1 MASDAG
7 VHFTD
12 FATQT
17 QSILERASGIVAAF
31 PPLLRDL
38 ARPLLPEL
46 GEGEFSRIVALLP
59 YWLAGPLDE
68 LGSPQPDPPPAPPD
82 QAGILGLAN
91 LLGWWSYLIQDELLD
106 QDLEGPHFLP
116 LAMAFHATA
125 VRLLE
130 GLLPGHNAFWE
141 AFQHLSLTSA
151 EAHLWEQR
159 HRVQTSA
166 GLEAGAL
173 DPETLDLDDLN
184 RLADRS
190 ALLQLSVVAQFALH
204 GHDLEH
210 PRCLALVQMLRHY
223 AIARQIGDDRTD
235 WLADLQRGRLN
246 YVSARVVRRLV
257 ETGGVQSGSE
267 LDADRIAG
275 CFLYDDDL
283 FAELQQVAIAACR
296 QAAEAIA
303 PYDTRYLDDL
313 IAELAERLERSYR
326 AALDSRR
333 KLRALFQP

>member
-1 MASDAG
+1 
-7 VHFTD
+7 
-12 FATQT
+12 
-17 QSILERASGIVAAF
+17 
-31 PPLLRDL
+31 
-38 ARPLLPEL
+38 
-46 GEGEFSRIVALLP
+46 
-59 YWLAGPLDE
+59 
-68 LGSPQPDPPPAPPD
+68 
-82 QAGILGLAN
+82 
-91 LLGWWSYLIQDELLD
+91 
-106 QDLEGPHFLP
+106 
-116 LAMAFHATA
+116 MAFHATA

-159 HRVQTSA
+159 HRIQTSA

-173 DPETLDLDDLN
+173 DPETLDLDDLD

-283 FAELQQVAIAACR
+283 FAELQQVAMAACR